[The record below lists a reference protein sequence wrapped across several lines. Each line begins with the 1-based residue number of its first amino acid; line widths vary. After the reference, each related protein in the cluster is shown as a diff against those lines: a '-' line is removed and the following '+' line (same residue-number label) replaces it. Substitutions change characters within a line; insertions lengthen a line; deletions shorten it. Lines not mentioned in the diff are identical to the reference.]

1 LPQPWA
7 AGFPDKAEFKIGG
20 EELWLASDPQAQ
32 VGMLEY
38 TGNGL
43 KSLEVAMEHKEKM
56 MAALGARLLEETKR
70 AAEVAETLKIRQ
82 SGEQSVLKSLSQTV
96 GAGITLALSWAVT
109 WAGGDS
115 KGVIMGLNS
124 DYVDEA
130 LKGED
135 LKELVGLWQSQ
146 GVSYETLY
154 YNLQRGELTRPG
166 VNAEAELKQ
175 IDSEDAD
182 NLDRTIERDKK
193 KLETEEEDNRAL
205 EEGDEE

>member
-1 LPQPWA
+1 
-7 AGFPDKAEFKIGG
+7 
-20 EELWLASDPQAQ
+20 
-32 VGMLEY
+32 
-38 TGNGL
+38 
-43 KSLEVAMEHKEKM
+43 
-56 MAALGARLLEETKR
+56 
-70 AAEVAETLKIRQ
+70 
-82 SGEQSVLKSLSQTV
+82 
-96 GAGITLALSWAVT
+96 
-109 WAGGDS
+109 
-115 KGVIMGLNS
+115 MGLNS